1 MAVFDKTESLSLSLS
16 LFLSLSLVFSLSLS
30 CSMYTCSGADVYGTW
45 ISYHYLLG
53 RRVPGLPIG
62 NCADISN
69 NLVQRVAKVSAI
81 DVTAKTFFERL
92 YLVSGLRNI
101 APFVTMPLALSVCVN
116 VEKN

>member
-1 MAVFDKTESLSLSLS
+1 
-16 LFLSLSLVFSLSLS
+16 
-30 CSMYTCSGADVYGTW
+30 
-45 ISYHYLLG
+45 
-53 RRVPGLPIG
+53 
-62 NCADISN
+62 
-69 NLVQRVAKVSAI
+69 LVQRVAKVSAI